1 MIVVPILDCLWK
13 QKKLDGKGLGAVA
26 LACLGVGFLELGP
39 SGDIHV
45 TTGDLLAFTQTVF
58 FGVGYWRLESHSQEH
73 SQQAA
78 QLTVGQLCAV
88 SGGATIFA
96 LVEYMLGNVSV
107 TSGMFAEW
115 ATNPFIVGSLL
126 WTGLVSTALALYL
139 ETVALKVVSATELT
153 LLMTTV
159 SLWGAMFAYV
169 GLGEVMT
176 PIGMVGGALIMG
188 GCIFGNTMPE
198 GNSKQPEEGFEMA
211 SDLDID
217 VTVI

>member
-1 MIVVPILDCLWK
+1 MD
-13 QKKLDGKGLGAVA
+13 QKTLGAVL
-26 LACLGVGFLELGP
+26 LACLGVGLLELGP
-39 SGDIHV
+39 TGDIQLSSGDM
-45 TTGDLLAFTQTVF
+45 LALVQTVF
-58 FGVGYWRLESHSQEH
+58 FGIGYWRLECHSQEH

-88 SGGATIFA
+88 SGGAIVFA
-96 LVEYMLGNVSV
+96 LGEYLMGNVCV
-107 TSGMFAEW
+107 TGGMFTEW
-115 ATNPFIVGSLL
+115 ATDPLIVGSLI

-198 GNSKQPEEGFEMA
+198 GNSKQQEEVFEMA